1 MVEANHDTCKTYNTR
16 KQIKFKTAVLK
27 ASLCVYSDSH
37 ILLRWTIT
45 ISGVGADEVIQEAD
59 EKKKKD
65 LIFKNCASFADCIS
79 EINNIQVNNLKDLPG
94 VMPIYNLIE
103 FSIDNYLKTSRNL
116 WQYYKDF
123 QKYDIRDSKSFEFKE
138 KTQEPLLLLV
148 ARKTLN

>member
-45 ISGVGADEVIQEAD
+45 ISGVGADE
-59 EKKKKD
+59 KKKKD

-79 EINNIQVNNLKDLPG
+79 EINNIQVNNLKDLPV